1 MISAVVV
8 NWNGAGYLAEC
19 LDALFAQV
27 PPSDEVLL
35 VDNQSTDDSVALAL
49 ARHPRLRV
57 VQMGSNAGPCAARN
71 RGVAE
76 AGNELVLL
84 LDNDVVLHA
93 GALARMRAELEADP
107 RCAMVQARSLCGDD
121 TGVVHYDS
129 ADIHFLGTLV
139 LHNWYRPLAEATPP
153 SNPVG
158 AGIALCFLTR
168 RSVFLGV
175 GGFDENLFILY
186 EDNEFSYKLRMRG
199 HTIRLAADAH
209 CTHLAGTAGLS
220 VRGPEA
226 AYPGRRTMLHSR
238 NRWYVLLKCMRWR
251 TLLLTVPA
259 QLAYGAV
266 YAVFGHRRGHMREW
280 WQGKGM
286 LLRMLPQAVRGRR
299 SAQAG
304 RTVPDRELLVALP
317 MTLNPGLAE
326 RGLAAAVRRGM
337 DRFFRGYWRVVR
349 GLCG

>member
-27 PPSDEVLL
+27 PPPDEVLL
-35 VDNQSTDDSVALAL
+35 VDNQSTDDSIAL
-49 ARHPRLRV
+49 ARQRHPRVRIV
-57 VQMGSNAGPCAARN
+57 EMGSNAGPCAARN

-76 AGNELVLL
+76 ARNELVLL
-84 LDNDVVLHA
+84 VDNDVVLHP
-93 GALARMRAELEADP
+93 GSLARMRAGLETDP
-107 RCAMVQARSLCGDD
+107 RCAMVQARSVCGDD
-121 TGVVHYDS
+121 PSVVHYDS

-168 RSVFLGV
+168 RSVFLSV
-175 GGFDENLFILY
+175 GGFDESLFILY

-199 HTIRLAADAH
+199 HTIRLAADAL

-226 AYPGRRTMLHSR
+226 EYPGRRTMLHSR

-251 TLLLTVPA
+251 TLALTVPA
-259 QLAYGAV
+259 QLVYGAV

-286 LLRMLPQAVRGRR
+286 LLRMLPVAVRGRR
-299 SAQAG
+299 AAQAG
-304 RTVPDRELLVALP
+304 RTVPDRDLLVAMP

-337 DRFFRGYWRVVR
+337 DGFFRGYWILVR
-349 GLCG
+349 RFCG